1 MEMKKDIYIFS
12 NGDLRRKDNTLFF
25 EGEGKRKY
33 LPVEQIDNIWV
44 FGEVNVNKHFLD
56 FAAQKEICIHFFNY
70 YGYYSGTFYPREHLN
85 SGYVILKQA
94 EHYLDHKKRII
105 IAREFVKSS
114 INNILV
120 VLRYYNSRDVDLANN
135 INNIE
140 KYLEEMNNCNNIE
153 QLMAYEGNARDI
165 YYSAFSKIL
174 KNPNFS
180 FKVRTRRPPRDKI
193 NALIS
198 FGNSV
203 LYTVVLG
210 EVYNTFLDPRIG
222 FLHTTNSRRFSLN
235 LDIADIFKP
244 IIVDRVI
251 FTLINR
257 KMITEKDF
265 ISELGGIVMKEN
277 ARKAF
282 IQEINA
288 KLESVIKHPRLN
300 CNVSYKRLIRLEL
313 YKLQKHITE
322 GTIYEGFTAKW

>member
-1 MEMKKDIYIFS
+1 M
-12 NGDLRRKDNTLFF
+12 
-25 EGEGKRKY
+25 
-33 LPVEQIDNIWV
+33 
-44 FGEVNVNKHFLD
+44 
-56 FAAQKEICIHFFNY
+56 
-70 YGYYSGTFYPREHLN
+70 
-85 SGYVILKQA
+85 
-94 EHYLDHKKRII
+94 
-105 IAREFVKSS
+105 
-114 INNILV
+114 
-120 VLRYYNSRDVDLANN
+120 RYYNSRDVDLANN